1 MTVTI
6 EKWRALIRKFNN
18 TNNGGV
24 TSAPGENKGNSGSEF
39 ICTSFWRH
47 IVVIKLSI
55 KQIEINIPSSITQI
69 IIQ

>member
-39 ICTSFWRH
+39 ICTSF
-47 IVVIKLSI
+47 
-55 KQIEINIPSSITQI
+55 
-69 IIQ
+69 